1 MRLTI
6 PKLRTWHL
14 MGIVAAS
21 AALFSVMQFRWSVE
35 DPGYA
40 MMRRLRS
47 LDAVERAKAADG
59 LKFLRPRD
67 RRGSYA
73 RRDQAAL
80 AAVLAALGDPAF
92 EVRWRA
98 VNALHWCAMVPK
110 LAPQPL

>member
-21 AALFSVMQFRWSVE
+21 AALFSIMQFRWSVE

-40 MMRRLRS
+40 LIRRLRS

-59 LKFLRPRD
+59 LIFLRAKI
-67 RRGSYA
+67 GVSS
-73 RRDQAAL
+73 
-80 AAVLAALGDPAF
+80 F
-92 EVRWRA
+92 F
-98 VNALHWCAMVPK
+98 
-110 LAPQPL
+110 